1 MKSIIPDCLTL
12 SQYQTL
18 FSLTP
23 DDLTKKIIDFP
34 ARLNSFNAEMFQQ
47 NHLSVACD
55 ELYMDPLKLKKFSQ
69 ENLTIK
75 ANDAKT
81 IQQFEQDFQH
91 GFKENRYVAGTLPRL
106 PFTNYQFDLLLSSFF
121 FFFNED
127 DLDQCWNNLMEMLRV
142 ATEVRVAPL
151 SENQAFLGPLMLK
164 LQTHAFGIEVR
175 SITVPNLTNSAM
187 LRVWS
192 QNCPL

>member
-1 MKSIIPDCLTL
+1 MKSIIQDCLSL
-12 SQYQTL
+12 SEYQAL
-18 FSLTP
+18 FSLTS
-23 DDLTKKIIDFP
+23 DELGKKIIDFP

-55 ELYMDPLKLKKFSQ
+55 ELYADPLKVKQLS
-69 ENLTIK
+69 ETNLT
-75 ANDAKT
+75 AKT
-81 IQQFEQDFQH
+81 DHTITLQQFTQDFQH